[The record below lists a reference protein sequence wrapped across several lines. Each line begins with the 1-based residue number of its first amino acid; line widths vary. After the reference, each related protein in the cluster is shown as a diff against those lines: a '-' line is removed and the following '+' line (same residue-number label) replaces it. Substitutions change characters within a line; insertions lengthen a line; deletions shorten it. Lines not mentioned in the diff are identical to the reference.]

1 MAYEDY
7 ADSQNLKGR
16 TMVPCYTN
24 ANSATFVGLSN
35 DTVANGQTVKVNT
48 VSSISTQSGLTT
60 ASKYYVQG
68 VDGSLATT
76 ADSSTGNIFAGMALN
91 STQLLIKSV

>member
-1 MAYEDY
+1 
-7 ADSQNLKGR
+7 
-16 TMVPCYTN
+16 MVPGYTN
-24 ANSATFVGLSN
+24 ANAATFVGLSN
-35 DTVANGQTVKVNT
+35 DTVTNGQTVKVNT

-60 ASKYYVQG
+60 ATKYYVQG
-68 VDGSLATT
+68 VDGGLGTT